1 MRRAVA
7 KAQKFVDLL
16 LVFGE
21 YKLRLAIVQQVSDFF
36 LQRIAVHAEAHATD
50 GMARDHRRHPVRPV
64 VADEADDIALAE
76 AQRNE
81 NRPAI
86 ARASRDLRYWVDR
99 RTTAQLVEPPA
110 AVGQVAF
117 ATRVTF
123 KREDG
128 RSTTYALVGED
139 EAELKSGYMA
149 YTAPLARALLGK
161 GVGDVADTP
170 TGEVSILKIEPVT
183 ET

>member
-1 MRRAVA
+1 MSRA
-7 KAQKFVDLL
+7 FVKDQEDVEPIEDLAERPISPNPNY
-16 LVFGE
+16 VTHRG
-21 YKLRLAIVQQVSDFF
+21 LRLM
-36 LQRIAVHAEAHATD
+36 D
-50 GMARDHRRHPVRPV
+50 GEISALRH
-64 VADEADDIALAE
+64 ALAE

-81 NRPAI
+81 DRPAI

-110 AVGQVAF
+110 PGGLVAF

-123 KREDG
+123 EREDG
-128 RSTTYALVGED
+128 RSATYALVGED